1 MYILIIGCGRLGST
15 ISQDLANSG
24 HDICIIDRDAE
35 KLRNLGT
42 GFNGQRIQG
51 IEFDNDNLLSGGI
64 HQAEVLLAL
73 TPDDNINITVC
84 LVAAKIHHVAR
95 IIARVN
101 DPARKYIYD
110 TLGIEIINPTQLSAE
125 ILESCLTTGHS
136 MHTVFLDAE
145 YDVSEFS
152 YEKPHIESLDI
163 FESKFNCKVILVK
176 RNGDKM
182 LTNSMVHLQSGD
194 ILVCVYPNNAKEK
207 LFRAFNRE
215 G

>member
-1 MYILIIGCGRLGST
+1 VYILIIGCGRLGST

-64 HQAEVLLAL
+64 HQADVLLAL

-101 DPARKYIYD
+101 DPSRKYIYD
-110 TLGIEIINPTQLSAE
+110 TLGIEIINPTQLSAD
-125 ILESCLTTGHS
+125 ILESCLTS
-136 MHTVFLDAE
+136 CQVMHTVFIDSE
-145 YDVSEFS
+145 YDISEFLW
-152 YEKPHIESLDI
+152 EKPHAASLDI

-176 RNGDKM
+176 RNADKI
-182 LTNSMVHLQSGD
+182 LANSSVQLQSGD
-194 ILVCVYPNNAKEK
+194 IIVCVYPDNAKEK

-215 G
+215 D

>member
-15 ISQDLANSG
+15 ISQDLADSG

-64 HQAEVLLAL
+64 HQADVLLAL

-101 DPARKYIYD
+101 DPARKYIYE
-110 TLGIEIINPTQLSAE
+110 TLGIEVINPTQLSAE
-125 ILESCLTTGHS
+125 ILESCLTSGQS
-136 MHTVFLDAE
+136 MHTVFIDSE
-145 YDVSEFS
+145 YDISEFRC
-152 YEKPHIESLDI
+152 EKSHITSLDN
-163 FESKFNCKVILVK
+163 FENSYNCKVILVK
-176 RNGDKM
+176 RNGDKI
-182 LTNSMVHLQSGD
+182 LTNKAVQLQSGD
-194 ILVCVYPNNAKEK
+194 ILVCLYSYDAKEK

-215 G
+215 E

>member
-1 MYILIIGCGRLGST
+1 VYILIIGCGRLGST

-24 HDICIIDRDAE
+24 HDICVIDRDAG

-64 HQAEVLLAL
+64 HQADVLLAL

-84 LVAAKIHHVAR
+84 LVAAKIHHVSR

-101 DPARKYIYD
+101 DPSRKYIYD
-110 TLGIEIINPTQLSAE
+110 TLGIEVINPTQLSAE
-125 ILESCLTTGHS
+125 ILESCLTTGHA
-136 MHTVFLDAE
+136 MHTVFIDSE
-145 YDVSEFS
+145 YDISEFRC
-152 YEKPHIESLDI
+152 EKPQIAPLDS
-163 FESKFNCKVILVK
+163 FENKFNCKVILVK
-176 RNGDKM
+176 RNGDKI
-182 LTNSMVHLQSGD
+182 LTNSMVQLQSGD

>member
-24 HDICIIDRDAE
+24 HDICIIDRDAV

-64 HQAEVLLAL
+64 HQADVLLAL

-101 DPARKYIYD
+101 DPARKYIYE

-125 ILESCLTTGHS
+125 ILVSCLTS
-136 MHTVFLDAE
+136 CQLMHTVFIDSE
-145 YDVSEFS
+145 YDISEFRL
-152 YEKPHIESLDI
+152 EKPHMESLDN
-163 FESKFNCKVILVK
+163 FEKEFGCKIIIIK
-176 RNGDKM
+176 RNSEKILANSALQMHPGD
-182 LTNSMVHLQSGD
+182 T
-194 ILVCVYPNNAKEK
+194 IVCVYPGIAREK

-215 G
+215 E